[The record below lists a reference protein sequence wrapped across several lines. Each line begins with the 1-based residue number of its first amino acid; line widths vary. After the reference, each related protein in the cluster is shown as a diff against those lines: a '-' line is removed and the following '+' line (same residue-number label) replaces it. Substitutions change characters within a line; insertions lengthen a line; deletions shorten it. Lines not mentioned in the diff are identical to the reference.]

1 MATIPDLV
9 DEMGARRVA
18 VVTSPS
24 VGALEA
30 VRRTVDA
37 LGARVVLVDTTTTPH
52 PTADGAAELSR
63 EVAGSRA
70 EAVIGI
76 GGGSSVD
83 RAKLGALGAPHGV
96 RTARDMLARCVTYA
110 YPDDVVVP
118 ELSAEPLPL
127 IAVPTTL
134 SAAEW
139 NGAAGLVDATTD
151 IKRLVTHLEL
161 TPRHVV
167 LDPALAA
174 TTPDRLWATTG
185 ARAIDH
191 AIESLLS
198 ARSIDITDAL
208 STGALRQLARW
219 LPASLANRHDLDAR
233 LRCQWAAGMSIVG
246 VHNVS
251 LGLSHAIGHQLG
263 ARGVPHGVTS
273 CITLPHVI
281 EFLAPATADTQE
293 EIRAA
298 LGVPGAPSAAAAVD
312 VLLRDMGVRTR
323 IRDVGI
329 ARSELPA
336 IAAATMGDQT
346 VGVSPRRVTEAD
358 VLAILHEAW

>member
-1 MATIPDLV
+1 
-9 DEMGARRVA
+9 
-18 VVTSPS
+18 
-24 VGALEA
+24 
-30 VRRTVDA
+30 
-37 LGARVVLVDTTTTPH
+37 
-52 PTADGAAELSR
+52 
-63 EVAGSRA
+63 
-70 EAVIGI
+70 
-76 GGGSSVD
+76 
-83 RAKLGALGAPHGV
+83 
-96 RTARDMLARCVTYA
+96 VTYA